1 MKKFVKIIM
10 LGLFATILY
19 GDVQAQKKHHKK
31 SASSKKSTVQKFT
44 PKEFG
49 TLTSV
54 SDLRDEADSTR
65 EYTSVKNL
73 MENNGVTLAY
83 ADSTFQPKEPLR
95 RGDFVVSLNSAL
107 EAIKKSA
114 DKNGLD
120 SSTSVIST
128 VTPGT
133 TTPAAPTPST
143 TPGTTTPATTTPES
157 VQSEVASV
165 SDIKDLQE
173 NSIYYPATQSL
184 IEKWHF
190 VPVTKNKL
198 LNAGEVMTEAEV
210 YDVLKTTLGYTSPGT
225 NPYSKAMTRGK
236 FAMILNNAVN
246 QKLSEVNALSTAR
259 TESLDSVRRQ
269 QELTLKQQEKQK
281 VDSLAKEAELSK
293 IEAQKK
299 ESETWTKLS
308 EREKRKQI
316 RSSLKNQK

>member
-10 LGLFATILY
+10 LGLFAAMLY
-19 GDVQAQKKHHKK
+19 GDVQAQKKKHKK
-31 SASSKKSTVQKFT
+31 SASKKSTVQKFT

-65 EYTSVKNL
+65 EYASVKNL

-95 RGDFVVSLNSAL
+95 RGDFIVSLNSAL
-107 EAIKKSA
+107 EAVKKSA
-114 DKNGLD
+114 DNSGLD

-128 VTPGT
+128 GTPGT
-133 TTPAAPTPST
+133 AMPSTTTPGTATPST
-143 TPGTTTPATTTPES
+143 TTPSTTTPENTG
-157 VQSEVASV
+157 SEVASV
-165 SDIKDLQE
+165 SDIKDLNE
-173 NSIYYPATQSL
+173 NSIYYTATQSL
-184 IEKWHF
+184 IEKWHV

-210 YDVLKTTLGYTSPGT
+210 YDILKTTLGYTSPGT
-225 NPYSKAMTRGK
+225 NPYSKAMTRSK

-246 QKLSEVNALSTAR
+246 QKLSEVNAMSTAR

-269 QELTLKQQEKQK
+269 QELTLKQQEKEK
-281 VDSLAKEAELSK
+281 TDSLAKEAELSK

-299 ESETWTKLS
+299 ESEAWTKLS
-308 EREKRKQI
+308 ERDKRKQI
-316 RSSLKNQK
+316 RSQLKNQK

>member
-1 MKKFVKIIM
+1 MKKFVKIIT
-10 LGLFATILY
+10 LGLFAAMLF
-19 GDVQAQKKHHKK
+19 GDVQAQKKKHKK
-31 SASSKKSTVQKFT
+31 SASSKTTVKKFT

-65 EYTSVKNL
+65 EYASVKNL

-95 RGDFVVSLNSAL
+95 RGDFVVTLNSAL
-107 EAIKKSA
+107 EAVKKAS
-114 DKNGLD
+114 DKSGLD
-120 SSTSVIST
+120 SSTSVINT
-128 VTPGT
+128 N
-133 TTPAAPTPST
+133 APTTNPSDNT
-143 TPGTTTPATTTPES
+143 QT
-157 VQSEVASV
+157 EVASV
-165 SDIKDLQE
+165 GDIKDLNE

-184 IEKWHF
+184 IEKWHV

-198 LNAGEVMTEAEV
+198 LNAGEVMTETEV
-210 YDVLKTTLGYTSPGT
+210 YDILRTTLGYTSPGT

-246 QKLSEVNALSTAR
+246 QKLSEVNALSTAK

-281 VDSLAKEAELSK
+281 TDSLAKEAELSK

-299 ESETWTKLS
+299 ESEAWTKLS
-308 EREKRKQI
+308 ERDKRKQI

>member
-10 LGLFATILY
+10 LGLFAAMLF
-19 GDVQAQKKHHKK
+19 GDVQAQKKKHKK
-31 SASSKKSTVQKFT
+31 SKSSKSTVKKFT

-49 TLTSV
+49 TFTSV
-54 SDLRDEADSTR
+54 ADLRDEADSTR
-65 EYTSVKNL
+65 EYASVKNL
-73 MENNGVTLAY
+73 IENNGVTLVY

-95 RGDFVVSLNSAL
+95 RGDFVVALNSAL
-107 EAIKKSA
+107 EAVKKSA
-114 DKNGLD
+114 DNSGLD
-120 SSTSVIST
+120 SSASVIAT
-128 VTPGT
+128 
-133 TTPAAPTPST
+133 ATPST
-143 TPGTTTPATTTPES
+143 DIPATTTPDNT
-157 VQSEVASV
+157 QSEVATV
-165 SDIKDLQE
+165 SDIKDLNE

-198 LNAGEVMTEAEV
+198 LNAGEVMTESEV
-210 YDVLKTTLGYTSPGT
+210 YEILKTTLGYTSPGT

-269 QELTLKQQEKQK
+269 QELTLKQQEKQRT
-281 VDSLAKEAELSK
+281 DSLAKEAELSK

-299 ESETWTKLS
+299 ESEAWTKLS

-316 RSSLKNQK
+316 RSNLKNQK